1 MCVCVCVRS
10 SLQPLLAA
18 LEARAAASLSST
30 SGRQV
35 VARGRPVRGA
45 SLLQHAWA
53 RSDTPAA
60 TQERTPRRSTAR
72 MRSRRPGARGGGA
85 HREVAVAVTLRAE
98 EAAVGD
104 RRHRAHH
111 ARAGGACERLSA
123 RSGVGCRGRG
133 SHDQS
138 HTTDRRWRDLRQAS
152 LAGGSV
158 TMAAPSCRNAPA
170 GRPPRST
177 ELSCESA
184 AAARRF
190 SRPLSAYIAA

>member
-1 MCVCVCVRS
+1 MLFVAYLFVCVCVCVRS

-18 LEARAAASLSST
+18 LEARAAARLSST

-45 SLLQHAWA
+45 RLLQHAWA
-53 RSDTPAA
+53 RSDTP
-60 TQERTPRRSTAR
+60 TGTRERTPRRSTAR
-72 MRSRRPGARGGGA
+72 TRSRRPGARGGGA

-111 ARAGGACERLSA
+111 ARAGGAGERLSA

-133 SHDQS
+133 SGDQS
-138 HTTDRRWRDLRQAS
+138 HTTDRRSRDLQRR
-152 LAGGSV
+152 LRG
-158 TMAAPSCRNAPA
+158 APSQWQHQAAETHLPA
-170 GRPPRST
+170 GRRDRQS
-177 ELSCESA
+177 
-184 AAARRF
+184 
-190 SRPLSAYIAA
+190 